1 MALSQPGIRPLAF
14 RRWAGCF
21 LLATSLAAP
30 AVALPESLTTLSERS
45 GYQSTGRYDEVP
57 ALCEAFARRWPEKVR
72 WESFGTTPEGRPMVA
87 MVVSASGALTAEKA
101 RAAGLPVLL
110 FQGGIHSGEIDGKDA
125 GFWAVRDLLEKD
137 DPLLENVVL
146 VFVPVFNVDG
156 HERFGAW
163 NRPNQN
169 GPKEMGWRVTSQ
181 NLNLNRDYTK
191 ADSAE
196 MLAMLRLLQ
205 AWDPILYVDLHATD
219 GAQFQPDIALMVEP
233 RFAGDPVLMP
243 ATRKMQLD
251 TVERLKAQGSM
262 PLDFY
267 PSFRDYEKP
276 ASGFSLSA
284 NTPRFSTG
292 YWPLHNRMAMLVET
306 HSWKDYKTR
315 VRITRNTV
323 VALAEQTARQ
333 GREWMKLARQ
343 ADQAASKLAGKPVA
357 LSFKT
362 DESQG
367 QEISYPGYAYKM
379 VDSPISGAPV
389 VVYDTATPQNWT
401 VPFFDRVVPNLVVKA
416 PAAGYLVPA
425 GQAALVRGKLE
436 AHGVRYSVLERGLAQ
451 TPVEVFRAT
460 EFAFSPKPVEGHTTA
475 TFQGEWTEES
485 QSLPAGSLFVPIDQ
499 PAARLVM
506 TLLEPQAPDSLAGWG
521 FFNAHFEQKE
531 YMEEY
536 VVEDVAKAM
545 MKADPSLKVE
555 FETKLREDAKFAADP
570 NARRDFFYRRHPAW
584 DSRLGLYPVYRTE
597 VAPVGK
603 R

>member
-1 MALSQPGIRPLAF
+1 
-14 RRWAGCF
+14 
-21 LLATSLAAP
+21 
-30 AVALPESLTTLSERS
+30 
-45 GYQSTGRYDEVP
+45 
-57 ALCEAFARRWPEKVR
+57 
-72 WESFGTTPEGRPMVA
+72 MVA
-87 MVVSASGALTAEKA
+87 MVVTASGALSSEKA
-101 RAAGLPVLL
+101 RELDLPVLL
-110 FQGGIHSGEIDGKDA
+110 FQGGIHAGEIDGKDA
-125 GFWAVRDLLEKD
+125 GFWALRDLLEKD
-137 DPLLENVVL
+137 DPLLRKVVL

-169 GPKEMGWRVTSQ
+169 GPREMGWRVTSQ
-181 NLNLNRDYTK
+181 NLNLNRDYAK
-191 ADSAE
+191 ADSVEMRA
-196 MLAMLRLLQ
+196 MLALLR

-243 ATRKMQLD
+243 ATRKMQLE

-306 HSWKDYKTR
+306 HSWKGYPTR

-323 VALAEQTARQ
+323 LELARQTAEH
-333 GREWMKLARQ
+333 GREWKKLAHQ

-367 QEISYPGYAYKM
+367 KEISYPGYAYTM
-379 VDSPISGAPV
+379 VDSAISGAPV
-389 VVYDTATPQNWT
+389 VVYDTSTPQDWK
-401 VPFFDRVVPNLVVKA
+401 VPYFDRVVPNLVVKA
-416 PAAGYLVPA
+416 PGAGYLVPA
-425 GQAALVRGKLE
+425 GQAELVRDKLDT
-436 AHGVRYSVLERGLAQ
+436 HGVRYSVLEKGLAES
-451 TPVEVFRAT
+451 PVQVFRAG
-460 EFAFSPKPVEGHTTA
+460 EFTPSPRPVEGRTTA
-475 TFQGEWTEES
+475 TFRGEWSSEPH
-485 QSLPAGSLFVPIDQ
+485 SLPPGSLFVPIDQ
-499 PAARLVM
+499 PAARLAM

-536 VVEDVAKAM
+536 VVEDVAKEM
-545 MKADPSLKVE
+545 MKVNPALKVE
-555 FETKLREDAKFAADP
+555 FETKLREDAAFAADP

-584 DSRLGLYPVYRTE
+584 DSRFGLYPVYRTDTS
-597 VAPVGK
+597 PVLK